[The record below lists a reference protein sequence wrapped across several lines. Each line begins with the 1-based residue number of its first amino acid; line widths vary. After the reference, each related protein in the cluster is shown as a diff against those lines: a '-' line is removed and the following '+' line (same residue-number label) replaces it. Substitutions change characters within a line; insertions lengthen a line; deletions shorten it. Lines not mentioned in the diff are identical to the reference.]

1 MKKFV
6 AALTLVVA
14 LSASTSA
21 HAYWWPTYSFRP
33 VISNFWGKLG
43 ALNAYA
49 DEMAA
54 ALGGW

>member
-6 AALTLVVA
+6 VAATLVT
-14 LSASTSA
+14 LLSTSA
-21 HAYWWPTYSFRP
+21 SAHAFWFPTYSFRP